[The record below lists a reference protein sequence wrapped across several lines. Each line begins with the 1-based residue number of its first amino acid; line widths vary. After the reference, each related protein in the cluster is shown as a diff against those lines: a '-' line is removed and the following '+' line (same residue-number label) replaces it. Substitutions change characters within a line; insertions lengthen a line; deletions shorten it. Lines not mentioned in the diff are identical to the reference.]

1 MSGQYLHGDEDSQL
15 PIRVDVE
22 TVGVPE
28 DCGILSTEVRQLS
41 VKVNQVR
48 IMGQRGYLRALTGI
62 CEFHLSYIRIRG
74 FKPLNPKSDLHQISP
89 CIINAL

>member
-22 TVGVPE
+22 TVGDPE

-74 FKPLNPKSDLHQISP
+74 FKPLSPKSDLHQISP

>member
-28 DCGILSTEVRQLS
+28 DCGILSTEVRQLF
-41 VKVNQVR
+41 VKVNQLR
-48 IMGQRGYLRALTGI
+48 IMDQRGNLRALTGI
-62 CEFHLSYIRIRG
+62 CEFH
-74 FKPLNPKSDLHQISP
+74 FKLLLEVLIELKSNFWNVSTF
-89 CIINAL
+89 